1 MQTRITTKTT
11 TRNLTSLVILSTLA
25 IIAATFAPNLAFAAQ
40 PIPAPTGLTATSINP
55 TQIQLSWTAPVGFGA
70 NTIRGYIIDRESP
83 VGGGFVEIVANT
95 TNTNTAYLDVG
106 LLDDTTYNY
115 RVYTDYNGTTG
126 SKSAASNT
134 AFARTFGFGSGDCTG
149 DCVPPTLGLDS
160 KGTRWV
166 NEGFSYNGNP
176 VDVELFFTPY
186 PLITTK
192 VGVVN
197 TAVFKIFE
205 DGGPDEIRHLDLA
218 FGLANGQI
226 LADSRASIEW
236 DRTWD
241 RVETVKVVDPEHSLK
256 DVKVEATEG
265 PCKSEDVL
273 KNDCL
278 IVVIYHTFAAPL
290 EFNIVGT
297 NVWDE
302 KRNAW
307 QNYYN
312 HGVEIIGESMNGP
325 KQYLGIHHGNVL
337 VLTETGKNNAVDEE
351 GNTWTFDKE
360 WLMDYIPKGKIVD
373 QVSKYHGIDRDHAY
387 FDIYKKGQIIVAEY
401 TLAEIMEKTRSID
414 SPYEKEFV
422 HKTLDLDLVTQKI
435 AGIELQRALIAM
447 NQKN

>member
-1 MQTRITTKTT
+1 MTTQNNRI
-11 TRNLTSLVILSTLA
+11 LA
-25 IIAATFAPNLAFAAQ
+25 ISTITVCSLAILFTPNLAFAAQ
-40 PIPAPTGLTATSINP
+40 PIPAPTGLTATPINP
-55 TQIQLSWTAPVGFGA
+55 TQIQLSWTAPVGFGT

-115 RVYTDYNGTTG
+115 RVYTDYNGTAG
-126 SKSAASNT
+126 SKSVASNT

-160 KGTRWV
+160 KGIRWV
-166 NEGFSYNGNP
+166 DQGFSYNGNP

-205 DGGPDEIRHLDLA
+205 DGGPDEVRHFDLA
-218 FGLANGQI
+218 FGLARGQI
-226 LADSRASIEW
+226 LADSKASIEW
-236 DRTWD
+236 ERAWD
-241 RVETVKVVDPEHSLK
+241 GTETVKVIDPEHALQ
-256 DVKVEATEG
+256 DVRVETSEG
-265 PCKSEDVL
+265 SCKTEDVFR
-273 KNDCL
+273 NDCL
-278 IVVIYHTFAAPL
+278 IVVIHHTFRAPL

-312 HGVEIIGESMNGP
+312 DGVEIIGKSMNP
-325 KQYLGIHHGNVL
+325 PDVHQVL
-337 VLTETGKNNAVDEE
+337 DSKGFLHTITETSDNTAIDEQ
-351 GNTWTFDKE
+351 GNKWILAGNFWTKE
-360 WLMDYIPKGKIVD
+360 FIMPKHD
-373 QVSKYHGIDRDHAY
+373 SCELSPTHHYDRDLMCFKIYKGAQELLAKLY
-387 FDIYKKGQIIVAEY
+387 FDSAQIQNDTPGFTEGKSGEFLTISENKDLQKSIIEEQVKAQKRIGQ
-401 TLAEIMEKTRSID
+401 RSN
-414 SPYEKEFV
+414 S
-422 HKTLDLDLVTQKI
+422 
-435 AGIELQRALIAM
+435 
-447 NQKN
+447 